1 MTFLESCDPG
11 VLIIAY
17 RRADNVRKILSECLN
32 SGINRIYI
40 TIDSPRSHEYDEI
53 EDVQKVKDVISE
65 FKLQTGKGIEIHS
78 RAALRNLGCAV
89 SVLSGCDWAFNSET
103 ELIVIEDDCIPSRKF
118 FDFYRM
124 YSVDINAAKNVYL
137 VCGTQFAPNYLVG
150 QSGLLSKYP
159 LTWGW
164 GTNRES
170 WYEIR
175 KIFLETKKMKVI
187 FEDLFASTP
196 ESAYWR
202 AAKRRALLGITDVW
216 DSVVVEFMLR
226 RNLLA
231 VLPPR
236 NFILNNGN
244 DSVATNVPS
253 DSMWTH
259 YSTLSEFDIER
270 NNLVRR
276 LDIEKWIRE
285 NCYRIKFRHLFS
297 TKVTL
302 FLDLLFQKRH
312 KFKSTLRERLLRA
325 DEFETIWP

>member
-17 RRADNVRKILSECLN
+17 RRAENVRKILSECLD

-40 TIDSPRSHEYDEI
+40 TIDSPRSREYEEI

-65 FKLQTGKGIEIHS
+65 FKSGAGKRIEIHS

-89 SVLSGCDWAFNSET
+89 SVLRGCDWAFNSEK
-103 ELIVIEDDCIPSRKF
+103 ELIVIEDDCIPSRTF

-124 YSVDINAAKNVYL
+124 YSVNVNSAKNVYL
-137 VCGTQFAPNYLVG
+137 VCGTQFAPIHLVG
-150 QSGLLSKYP
+150 QSGFLSKYP

-164 GTNRES
+164 GTNRQS

-175 KIFLETKKMKVI
+175 DIFLETKKMKVI
-187 FEDLFASTP
+187 FEDLFATTP
-196 ESAYWR
+196 ENAYWR

-216 DSVVVEFMLR
+216 DSVVVEFMLK

-253 DSMWTH
+253 DSKWTNH
-259 YSTLSEFDIER
+259 STLSEFDIKQD
-270 NNLVRR
+270 NLVRR
-276 LDIEKWIRE
+276 MDIEEWIRE

-302 FLDLLFQKRH
+302 FLDLLFHKRH